1 MNRLIIRAIEPYA
14 DAMAH
19 ATEEDRTEAMRR
31 YSGEVRRAEWLTW
44 RNAVRQCLGEVA
56 IGYDALGVPVI
67 LDSPTPIYISVSHC
81 RSHIAVA
88 LSDTPC
94 GVDIEWSKRDF
105 ERSASR
111 FLSLGERMMEFN
123 YPDLMAGAAWCA
135 KEAAYKYY
143 CSLGKQYPD
152 LLRDLRI
159 EECNLTAGRMRIVG
173 GNDAPVD
180 VALQWANELI
190 VATIGVEMVQTGLH
204 TAQTTD
210 LEDE

>member
-14 DAMAH
+14 EAMAH
-19 ATEEDRTEAMRR
+19 ATKEDCAEAMRR

-44 RNAVRQCLGEVA
+44 RNVVRQCLGDVT
-56 IGYDALGVPVI
+56 ISYDALGAPVV
-67 LDSPTPIYISVSHC
+67 LGTPQPIYISVSHC

-88 LSDTPC
+88 LSDAPC
-94 GVDIEWSKRDF
+94 GVDIEWRKRDF

-143 CSLGKQYPD
+143 CSLGRQYPD

-173 GNDAPVD
+173 GEGPAVN
-180 VALQWANELI
+180 VALRWANELI
-190 VATIGVEMVQTGLH
+190 IATIGVEMVQTGLH
-204 TAQTTD
+204 SAQTTD
-210 LEDE
+210 LEEE